1 VKRRATLGRSSARA
15 KGEARSC
22 NGLRGGVASLKRGA
36 ARTMGEVAAT
46 PAMAEGEFGHGD
58 QGGRQG
64 EC

>member
-1 VKRRATLGRSSARA
+1 
-15 KGEARSC
+15 
-22 NGLRGGVASLKRGA
+22 LKRGA